1 MTPQGFHLKY
11 TIQSTTANYYEVF
24 MRLAACLLVVALFG
38 NPLFAADQQVFD
50 VWPEGHVP
58 GEPSGIGEEKDEPQR
73 PEQKQVRR
81 IGNVTCPTLTLFP
94 APKETNT
101 GTAVLIAPGGGYNI
115 LAWDLEGTEV
125 AQWLNSIG
133 VTGVVLKYRVPRRPG
148 KEKANVEPIESLQ
161 DAQRAMSLVRS
172 KADEWD
178 IDAKKIGM
186 LGFSAGGHLTAKT
199 STTFGKR
206 SYESLDEVD
215 KVSCRPDFTVLIYPA
230 YLVEKEAT
238 AIKSEF
244 PISKETPP
252 AFLAHAGDDPV
263 TPESSLFYFLA
274 LKRAGVPAEL
284 HIYSTGGHGFGLRES
299 KSPSHTWPKRCEEWL
314 RNGSWIK

>member
-1 MTPQGFHLKY
+1 MSLRGAEP
-11 TIQSTTANYYEVF
+11 
-24 MRLAACLLVVALFG
+24 LVV
-38 NPLFAADQQVFD
+38 D
-50 VWPEGHVP
+50 VWPEGRVP
-58 GEPSGIGEEKDEPQR
+58 GEPSGIGEEKEEPQKPGQREVQRLTNIAR
-73 PEQKQVRR
+73 PT
-81 IGNVTCPTLTLFP
+81 IAIYP
-94 APKETNT
+94 APKEKNT
-101 GTAVLIAPGGGYNI
+101 GAAVLIAPGGGYNI
-115 LAWDLEGTEV
+115 LAWDLEGTEI

-148 KEKANVEPIESLQ
+148 KDKEKVEPIEALQ

-172 KADEWD
+172 RAEEWS
-178 IDAKKIGM
+178 IDPKKIGM

-199 STTFGKR
+199 STAFGKR
-206 SYESLDEVD
+206 SYQPIDNVDEV
-215 KVSCRPDFTVLIYPA
+215 SSRPDFTVLIYPA
-230 YLVEKEAT
+230 YLVEKDAT
-238 AIKSEF
+238 AIKPEF
-244 PISKETPP
+244 PVSKETPP

-314 RNGSWIK
+314 RAGSWIN

>member
-1 MTPQGFHLKY
+1 
-11 TIQSTTANYYEVF
+11 
-24 MRLAACLLVVALFG
+24 MRLAACLLFVTLIG
-38 NPLFAADQQVFD
+38 TPLFAAEQQVID
-50 VWPEGHVP
+50 VWPKGHVP

-73 PEQKQVRR
+73 PDQKQVRR
-81 IGNVTCPTLTLFP
+81 ISNVTRPTLTLFP
-94 APKETNT
+94 APKENNT

-125 AQWLNSIG
+125 AEWLNSIG
-133 VTGVVLKYRVPRRPG
+133 VTGIVLKYRVPRRPG
-148 KEKANVEPIESLQ
+148 KDKANVEPIESLQ

-172 KADEWD
+172 KADEWG

-199 STTFGKR
+199 STTFNKR
-206 SYESLDEVD
+206 SYEALDEID

-230 YLVEKEAT
+230 YLVEKDAT
-238 AIKSEF
+238 AIKGEF
-244 PISKETPP
+244 PVSKETPP

-274 LKRAGVPAEL
+274 LKRAGMPAEL

-314 RNGSWIK
+314 RAGNWIK

>member
-1 MTPQGFHLKY
+1 L
-11 TIQSTTANYYEVF
+11 
-24 MRLAACLLVVALFG
+24 VALLSVSAG
-38 NPLFAADQQVFD
+38 AAEPTVLD
-50 VWPEGHVP
+50 VWPEGKVP
-58 GEPSGIGEEKDEPQR
+58 GEPSGIGEEREEPQKPGQR
-73 PEQKQVRR
+73 EVKR
-81 IGNVTCPTLTLFP
+81 IANVTRPTIAVFA

-101 GTAVLIAPGGGYNI
+101 GAAVLIAPGGGYNI

-133 VTGVVLKYRVPRRPG
+133 VTGIVLKYRVPRRPG
-148 KEKANVEPIESLQ
+148 KEKVEPAEPLQ

-172 KADEWD
+172 HASEWG
-178 IDAKKIGM
+178 IDPKKIGM
-186 LGFSAGGHLTAKT
+186 LGFSAGGHLTAKA
-199 STTFGKR
+199 STTFATR
-206 SYESLDEVD
+206 SYEALDDTD
-215 KVSCRPDFTVLIYPA
+215 KTSCRPDFTVLVYPA
-230 YLVEKEAT
+230 YLVEKDAT
-238 AIKSEF
+238 AIKGEF

-299 KSPSHTWPKRCEEWL
+299 ASPSHTWPKRCEEWL
-314 RNGSWIK
+314 RAGSWIK

>member
-1 MTPQGFHLKY
+1 MKL
-11 TIQSTTANYYEVF
+11 SA
-24 MRLAACLLVVALFG
+24 LALLLVAICTASLG
-38 NPLFAADQQVFD
+38 AAEPPVIG
-50 VWPEGHVP
+50 VWPEGRVP
-58 GEPSGIGEEKDEPQR
+58 GEPSGIGDEMEEPQKPGQR
-73 PEQKQVRR
+73 EVKR
-81 IGNVTCPTLTLFP
+81 ITNVTRPTLTIFA

-148 KEKANVEPIESLQ
+148 KEKEEPVESWQ
-161 DAQRAMSLVRS
+161 DAQRAMSLIRS
-172 KADEWD
+172 GAKEFG
-178 IDAKKIGM
+178 IDPHKIGM

-206 SYESLDEVD
+206 SYEHVDDIDEV
-215 KVSCRPDFTVLIYPA
+215 SSRPDFTVLIYPA
-230 YLVEKEAT
+230 YLVEKDAT
-238 AIKSEF
+238 AIKPEF

-252 AFLAHAGDDPV
+252 AFIAHAGDDPV
-263 TPESSLFYFLA
+263 TPESSLFYYLA

-284 HIYSTGGHGFGLRES
+284 HIYSTGGHGFGLRDS
-299 KSPSHTWPKRCEEWL
+299 PSPSHTWPKRCEEWL
-314 RNGSWIK
+314 RAGSWIK